1 MTVKELYER
10 AKSLMFEKQSSKDY
24 DNYYIPWTNVLLSEN
39 FDLENSLLLR
49 DGEDAL
55 DEIPMVTSDTDE
67 LPYHD
72 VINYEILP
80 YGLAA
85 NFFIDDDLSKYDI
98 FHTYYQNAQMKYM
111 KGNEVSICLSCFH
124 CVIEIHIQ

>member
-111 KGNEVSICLSCFH
+111 KGNEVSITD
-124 CVIEIHIQ
+124 VYGE

>member
-85 NFFIDDDLSKYDI
+85 NFFIVDDLSKYDI
-98 FHTYYQNAQMKYM
+98 FHAYYQNAQMKYM
-111 KGNEVSICLSCFH
+111 KGNEVSITD
-124 CVIEIHIQ
+124 VYGD

>member
-10 AKSLMFEKQSSKDY
+10 SKSLMFEKQSSKDY

-111 KGNEVSICLSCFH
+111 KGNEVSITD
-124 CVIEIHIQ
+124 VYGD

>member
-39 FDLENSLLLR
+39 FDLENSLLIR

-67 LPYHD
+67 LPYHE

-111 KGNEVSICLSCFH
+111 KGNEVSITD
-124 CVIEIHIQ
+124 VYGD

>member
-10 AKSLMFEKQSSKDY
+10 AKSLMFEKSSSKDY
-24 DNYYIPWTNVLLSEN
+24 DNYYIPWTNILLSEN
-39 FDLENSLLLR
+39 FDLENSLLVR
-49 DGEDAL
+49 DGDSEL
-55 DEIPMVTSDTDE
+55 DEIPTVENETDE

-72 VINYEILP
+72 VINYEIMP

-111 KGNEVSICLSCFH
+111 KGNEVSITD
-124 CVIEIHIQ
+124 VYGD

>member
-39 FDLENSLLLR
+39 FDLENSLLIR

-111 KGNEVSICLSCFH
+111 KGNELSITD
-124 CVIEIHIQ
+124 VYGD

>member
-39 FDLENSLLLR
+39 FDLENSLLIR

-55 DEIPMVTSDTDE
+55 DEIPIVTSDTDE

-111 KGNEVSICLSCFH
+111 KGNEVSITD
-124 CVIEIHIQ
+124 VYGD

>member
-55 DEIPMVTSDTDE
+55 DEIPTVTSDTDE

-111 KGNEVSICLSCFH
+111 KGNEVSITD
-124 CVIEIHIQ
+124 VYGD

>member
-24 DNYYIPWTNVLLSEN
+24 DNYYIHWTNVLISEN

-49 DGEDAL
+49 DGEDEL

-111 KGNEVSICLSCFH
+111 RGNEVS
-124 CVIEIHIQ
+124 VTDVYGD

>member
-111 KGNEVSICLSCFH
+111 RGNEVA
-124 CVIEIHIQ
+124 VTDVYGD

>member
-1 MTVKELYER
+1 
-10 AKSLMFEKQSSKDY
+10 MFEKSSSKDY
-24 DNYYIPWTNVLLSEN
+24 DNYYIPWTNILLSEN
-39 FDLENSLLLR
+39 FDLENSLLVR
-49 DGEDAL
+49 DGDSEL
-55 DEIPMVTSDTDE
+55 DEIPTVENDTDE

-111 KGNEVSICLSCFH
+111 KGNEVSITD
-124 CVIEIHIQ
+124 VYGD

>member
-55 DEIPMVTSDTDE
+55 DEIPMVTNDTDE
-67 LPYHD
+67 LPYYD

-111 KGNEVSICLSCFH
+111 KGNEVSITD
-124 CVIEIHIQ
+124 VYGD

>member
-111 KGNEVSICLSCFH
+111 KGNEVSISD
-124 CVIEIHIQ
+124 VYGD

>member
-39 FDLENSLLLR
+39 FDLENSLLIR

-111 KGNEVSICLSCFH
+111 KGNEVSITD
-124 CVIEIHIQ
+124 VYGD

>member
-49 DGEDAL
+49 DGEDEL

-85 NFFIDDDLSKYDI
+85 DFFIDDDLSKYDI

-111 KGNEVSICLSCFH
+111 RGNEVS
-124 CVIEIHIQ
+124 VTDVYGD

>member
-98 FHTYYQNAQMKYM
+98 FHTYYQNEQMKYM
-111 KGNEVSICLSCFH
+111 KGNEVSITD
-124 CVIEIHIQ
+124 VYGD

>member
-49 DGEDAL
+49 DGEDEL

-98 FHTYYQNAQMKYM
+98 FHTYYQNAQMKYIR
-111 KGNEVSICLSCFH
+111 GNEVS
-124 CVIEIHIQ
+124 VTDVYGD

>member
-67 LPYHD
+67 LPYHE

-111 KGNEVSICLSCFH
+111 KGNEVSITD
-124 CVIEIHIQ
+124 VYGD

>member
-10 AKSLMFEKQSSKDY
+10 AKSLMFEKSSSKDY
-24 DNYYIPWTNVLLSEN
+24 DNYYIPWTNILLSEN
-39 FDLENSLLLR
+39 FDLENSLLVR
-49 DGEDAL
+49 DGDSEL
-55 DEIPMVTSDTDE
+55 DEIPTVENDTDE

-111 KGNEVSICLSCFH
+111 KGNEVSITD
-124 CVIEIHIQ
+124 VYGD

>member
-55 DEIPMVTSDTDE
+55 DEIPTVSSDTDE

-111 KGNEVSICLSCFH
+111 KGNEVSITD
-124 CVIEIHIQ
+124 VYGD

>member
-10 AKSLMFEKQSSKDY
+10 AKALMFEKTSSKDY
-24 DNYYIPWTNVLLSEN
+24 DSYYIPWTNILLSEN
-39 FDLENSLLLR
+39 FDLENSLLVR
-49 DGEDAL
+49 DGDSEL
-55 DEIPMVTSDTDE
+55 DEIPTVENETDE

-111 KGNEVSICLSCFH
+111 KGNEVSITD
-124 CVIEIHIQ
+124 VYGD

>member
-10 AKSLMFEKQSSKDY
+10 AKSLMFEKSSSKDY
-24 DNYYIPWTNVLLSEN
+24 DNYYIPWTNILLSEN
-39 FDLENSLLLR
+39 FDLENSLLVR
-49 DGEDAL
+49 DGDSEL
-55 DEIPMVTSDTDE
+55 DEIPTVENETDE

-72 VINYEILP
+72 VINYEIMP

-111 KGNEVSICLSCFH
+111 KGNEVS
-124 CVIEIHIQ
+124 VTDVYGD

>member
-55 DEIPMVTSDTDE
+55 DEIPMVTSETDE

-111 KGNEVSICLSCFH
+111 KGNEVSITD
-124 CVIEIHIQ
+124 VYGD

>member
-24 DNYYIPWTNVLLSEN
+24 DNYYIPWTKVLLSEN

-111 KGNEVSICLSCFH
+111 KGNEVSITD
-124 CVIEIHIQ
+124 VYGD

>member
-111 KGNEVSICLSCFH
+111 KGNEVFITD
-124 CVIEIHIQ
+124 VYGD

>member
-10 AKSLMFEKQSSKDY
+10 AKPLMFEKQSSKDY

-39 FDLENSLLLR
+39 FDLENSLLIR

-111 KGNEVSICLSCFH
+111 KGNEVSITDAYGD
-124 CVIEIHIQ
+124 

>member
-72 VINYEILP
+72 VINYEVLP
-80 YGLAA
+80 FGLAA

-111 KGNEVSICLSCFH
+111 KGNEVSITD
-124 CVIEIHIQ
+124 VYGD

>member
-39 FDLENSLLLR
+39 FDLENSLLMR

-111 KGNEVSICLSCFH
+111 KGNEVSITD
-124 CVIEIHIQ
+124 VYGD

>member
-49 DGEDAL
+49 DGKDAL

-111 KGNEVSICLSCFH
+111 KGNEVSITD
-124 CVIEIHIQ
+124 VYGD

>member
-111 KGNEVSICLSCFH
+111 KGNEVSITD
-124 CVIEIHIQ
+124 VYGG

>member
-55 DEIPMVTSDTDE
+55 DEIPMITSDTDE

-72 VINYEILP
+72 VINYEVLP
-80 YGLAA
+80 FGLAA

-111 KGNEVSICLSCFH
+111 KGNEVSITD
-124 CVIEIHIQ
+124 VYGD

>member
-55 DEIPMVTSDTDE
+55 DEIPIVTSDTDE

-85 NFFIDDDLSKYDI
+85 NYFIDDDLSKYDI

-111 KGNEVSICLSCFH
+111 KGNEVSITD
-124 CVIEIHIQ
+124 VYGD